1 MPSDLLLPL
10 FPLEVVLLPGAALPL
25 HIFEDRY
32 KLMIGEA
39 IQHNSEFG
47 IVLSKENSLL
57 NVGCT
62 AAVEKVVRR
71 FSDGGLDILTAGRR
85 RFEILFLDEHKAY
98 LQAGVLF
105 FDDDPDTAPAPEA
118 AGQLMQLYQR
128 VVQLLPGHAIE
139 AAIPEQG
146 FTTFQIGGALPL
158 DLDLKQR
165 LLASHSEAERVDVL
179 KEYLEKLLPRLRLA
193 DKVERSARGNGKG
206 R

>member
-10 FPLEVVLLPGAALPL
+10 FPLEVVLLPGATLPL

-39 IQHNSEFG
+39 IEHNSEFG
-47 IVLSKENSLL
+47 IVLSKEESLL

-62 AAVEKVVRR
+62 AGVEKVVRHYP
-71 FSDGGLDILTAGRR
+71 DGRLDILTAGRR
-85 RFEILFLDEHKAY
+85 RFEILFLDEQKAY

-105 FDDDPDTAPAPEA
+105 FDDDADTAPPPEA
-118 AGQLMQLYQR
+118 SRRLMQLYER

-139 AAIPEQG
+139 GAVPEG
-146 FTTFQIGGALPL
+146 GYTTFQVGGALPL

-165 LLASHSEAERVDVL
+165 LLSSHSEAERV
-179 KEYLEKLLPRLRLA
+179 
-193 DKVERSARGNGKG
+193 G
-206 R
+206 